1 VTISWI
7 KPESSGSPN
16 LLSSRDALSTGHC
29 DERTAAAITSIL
41 AGPDQGQNDAAG
53 TLEKLQVL
61 LEQIRRTPKGIA
73 RVSRMNAFVRTLG
86 RADNLASFLELMRT
100 SLKSSR
106 LSDHKIAERSR
117 AGLTHCLYG
126 WAGQSHVL
134 YSERNPLPATT
145 LAGNGVENHM
155 GYPVAEWHASI
166 HIWQPNPEAQ
176 AFKSLKRF
184 EPGVLVE
191 PPHSHPFSFVSYVS
205 IGMMRESVY
214 QEASASA
221 PTGSAGRYQ
230 DVYLERVD
238 GVWPPHREYARR
250 RLRTIEDRIDLL
262 QGQSY
267 FMSPDMIHDVEVDR
281 ATSADQPA
289 ITFFLCSETTR
300 VPNSYMVPSMAEFH
314 RGHPDLTRQGKPL
327 DLEAWDAKLDA
338 TARYLRGET
347 DYLRLGEIV
356 KCDSSYAFMNQ

>member
-1 VTISWI
+1 MTISWI
-7 KPESSGSPN
+7 NPESSSSPN
-16 LLSSRDALSTGHC
+16 LLSSRDALSAGHC
-29 DERTAAAITSIL
+29 DKHTAEAITSIL
-41 AGPDQGQNDAAG
+41 AEPEQGQSDAAG
-53 TLEKLQVL
+53 TLEKLQLL
-61 LEQIRRTPKGIA
+61 LEQIRHTPKGIT

-86 RADNLASFLELMRT
+86 RADNLALFLELMRT
-100 SLKSSR
+100 SLKSAQ

-134 YSERNPLPATT
+134 YSERNPLPSTT
-145 LAGNGVENHM
+145 LAGSGVEDHM

-176 AFKSLKRF
+176 AFESLKRS

-205 IGMMRESVY
+205 IGAMRESVY
-214 QEASASA
+214 QETSAPA
-221 PTGSAGRYQ
+221 PTGSADRYQ
-230 DVYLERVD
+230 DVDLERVD

-250 RLRTIEDRIDLL
+250 RLRTIEDRVDLA

-281 ATSADQPA
+281 ATSADRPA
-289 ITFFLCSETTR
+289 ITFFLCAETTQ

-314 RGHPDLTRQGKPL
+314 RDNPDLTRQGKPL

-356 KCDSSYAFMNQ
+356 KCGSSYAFMNK

>member
-1 VTISWI
+1 VTIEWI
-7 KPESSGSPN
+7 DSENSNSSN
-16 LLSSRDALSTGHC
+16 LLSSRDALSAGHC
-29 DERTAAAITSIL
+29 DEGTATAVAGIL
-41 AGPDQGQNDAAG
+41 AGLEQGRTDAAG
-53 TLEKLQVL
+53 TLEELQVL
-61 LEQIRRTPKGIA
+61 LEQMRHTPKGIA

-86 RADNLASFLELMRT
+86 QADNLAFFLELMRE
-100 SLKSSR
+100 SLKSAR
-106 LSDHKIAERSR
+106 PSDRKIAERSR

-134 YSERNPLPATT
+134 YSERNPLPSTT
-145 LAGNGVENHM
+145 LAGNGVEDHM

-166 HIWQPNPEAQ
+166 HIWQPNPEAH
-176 AFKSLKRF
+176 AFESLKRF

-205 IGMMRESVY
+205 IGAMRESIY
-214 QEASASA
+214 QETSA
-221 PTGSAGRYQ
+221 PAPGGSADRYQ
-230 DVYLERVD
+230 DVDLERVD

-250 RLRTIEDRIDLL
+250 RLRTVEDRVDLV
-262 QGQSY
+262 QGHSY

-281 ATSADQPA
+281 ATSADRPA
-289 ITFFLCSETTR
+289 ITFFLCSETTQ
-300 VPNSYMVPSMAEFH
+300 VPNSYMVPLMAQFH
-314 RGHPDLTRQGKPL
+314 RGHPDLTRQGKAL

-356 KCDSSYAFMNQ
+356 KCGSSYAFMNQ

>member
-1 VTISWI
+1 MTISWI
-7 KPESSGSPN
+7 DPENSGSAN
-16 LLSSRDALSTGHC
+16 LISSRDALSAGHC
-29 DERTAAAITSIL
+29 DESTAAAITGIL
-41 AGPDQGQNDAAG
+41 ARLEQGRTDTAG

-61 LEQIRRTPKGIA
+61 LEQMRHAPKGIA
-73 RVSRMNAFVRTLG
+73 RVSQMNAFVRTLG
-86 RADNLASFLELMRT
+86 RADNLALFLELMRE
-100 SLKSSR
+100 SVKSAR
-106 LSDHKIAERSR
+106 LSDRKIAERSR

-134 YSERNPLPATT
+134 YSERNPLPTA
-145 LAGNGVENHM
+145 AHADNGVEDHM
-155 GYPVAEWHASI
+155 GYPAAEWHASI

-205 IGMMRESVY
+205 IGAMRESVY
-214 QEASASA
+214 QETSAQA
-221 PTGSAGRYQ
+221 PAGSADRYQ
-230 DVYLERVD
+230 DVDLERVD
-238 GVWPPHREYARR
+238 GVWPPHREYVRR
-250 RLRTIEDRIDLL
+250 GLRTIEDRVDLV

-267 FMSPDMIHDVEVDR
+267 FMFPDMIHDVEVDR
-281 ATSADQPA
+281 ATSADRPA

-300 VPNSYMVPSMAEFH
+300 IPNSYMVPSMAEFH
-314 RGHPDLTRQGKPL
+314 RDNPDLTRQGKPL
-327 DLEAWDAKLDA
+327 DPEAWDAKLDA

>member
-1 VTISWI
+1 VTIEWI
-7 KPESSGSPN
+7 ESENSGSSN
-16 LLSSRDALSTGHC
+16 LLSSRDALSAGHC
-29 DERTAAAITSIL
+29 DEGTAAAITGIL
-41 AGPDQGQNDAAG
+41 AGLEQGRTDAAG
-53 TLEKLQVL
+53 TLGKLQVL
-61 LEQIRRTPKGIA
+61 LEQIRHTPKGIA
-73 RVSRMNAFVRTLG
+73 RVSRMNAFARTLG
-86 RADNLASFLELMRT
+86 RAENLALFLELMR
-100 SLKSSR
+100 KSVKSAR
-106 LSDHKIAERSR
+106 PSDRKIAERSR

-134 YSERNPLPATT
+134 YSERNPLPCTT
-145 LAGNGVENHM
+145 LAGNGVEDHM

-176 AFKSLKRF
+176 AFESLKRS

-205 IGMMRESVY
+205 IGAMRESVY
-214 QEASASA
+214 QETSAPA
-221 PTGSAGRYQ
+221 PTGSADRYQ
-230 DVYLERVD
+230 DVDLERVD

-250 RLRTIEDRIDLL
+250 RLRTIEDRVDLA

-281 ATSADQPA
+281 ATSADRPA
-289 ITFFLCSETTR
+289 ITFFLCAETTQ

-314 RGHPDLTRQGKPL
+314 RDNPDLTRQGKPL

-356 KCDSSYAFMNQ
+356 KCGSSYAFMNQ

>member
-1 VTISWI
+1 V
-7 KPESSGSPN
+7 
-16 LLSSRDALSTGHC
+16 
-29 DERTAAAITSIL
+29 AITSIL
-41 AGPDQGQNDAAG
+41 AEPEQGQSDAAG
-53 TLEKLQVL
+53 TLEQLQML
-61 LEQIRRTPKGIA
+61 LEQIRHAPKGIA
-73 RVSRMNAFVRTLG
+73 RVSQMNAFVRTLG
-86 RADNLASFLELMRT
+86 RADNLALFLELMR
-100 SLKSSR
+100 KSAKSAR
-106 LSDHKIAERSR
+106 PSGRKIAERSR
-117 AGLTHCLYG
+117 GGLTHCLYG

-134 YSERNPLPATT
+134 YSERNPLSSTAR
-145 LAGNGVENHM
+145 AGNGVEEHM

-205 IGMMRESVY
+205 IGAMRESVY
-214 QEASASA
+214 QETSA
-221 PTGSAGRYQ
+221 PMPAESADRYQ
-230 DVYLERVD
+230 DVDLERVD
-238 GVWPPHREYARR
+238 GVWPPHQEYVRS
-250 RLRTIEDRIDLL
+250 RLRTIEDRVDLV

-281 ATSADQPA
+281 AASADRPT

-314 RGHPDLTRQGKPL
+314 RGNPDLTRQGKPL
-327 DLEAWDAKLDA
+327 DVEAWDAKLDA
-338 TARYLRGET
+338 TARYLRG
-347 DYLRLGEIV
+347 DSDNLRLGELV

>member
-1 VTISWI
+1 
-7 KPESSGSPN
+7 
-16 LLSSRDALSTGHC
+16 
-29 DERTAAAITSIL
+29 
-41 AGPDQGQNDAAG
+41 
-53 TLEKLQVL
+53 
-61 LEQIRRTPKGIA
+61 
-73 RVSRMNAFVRTLG
+73 
-86 RADNLASFLELMRT
+86 
-100 SLKSSR
+100 
-106 LSDHKIAERSR
+106 
-117 AGLTHCLYG
+117 
-126 WAGQSHVL
+126 
-134 YSERNPLPATT
+134 
-145 LAGNGVENHM
+145 M

-205 IGMMRESVY
+205 IGAMRESIY
-214 QEASASA
+214 RETSA
-221 PTGSAGRYQ
+221 PAPAGSADRYQ
-230 DVYLERVD
+230 DVDLERVD
-238 GVWPPHREYARR
+238 GVWPPHREYVRR
-250 RLRTIEDRIDLL
+250 RLRTIEDRVDLV

-281 ATSADQPA
+281 ATSADRPA
-289 ITFFLCSETTR
+289 ITFFLCSETTQ

>member
-7 KPESSGSPN
+7 KPESSGSSN

-29 DERTAAAITSIL
+29 DERTAAAITNIL
-41 AGPDQGQNDAAG
+41 AGPKQGQNDAAG

-61 LEQIRRTPKGIA
+61 LEQIRHTPKGIA

-86 RADNLASFLELMRT
+86 RADNLANFLELMRT

-145 LAGNGVENHM
+145 LAGNGVEDHM
-155 GYPVAEWHASI
+155 GYPVAEWRASI

-205 IGMMRESVY
+205 IGVMRESVY
-214 QEASASA
+214 KEASASA
-221 PTGSAGRYQ
+221 PAGSAGRYEELAHAVRSAAGSSAPIRFI
-230 DVYLERVD
+230 DRPEDDPIVRRPSITLADHLLGWKAETALND
-238 GVWPPHREYARR
+238 GLR
-250 RLRTIEDRIDLL
+250 RTIAWFR
-262 QGQSY
+262 
-267 FMSPDMIHDVEVDR
+267 
-281 ATSADQPA
+281 DQ
-289 ITFFLCSETTR
+289 L
-300 VPNSYMVPSMAEFH
+300 
-314 RGHPDLTRQGKPL
+314 
-327 DLEAWDAKLDA
+327 
-338 TARYLRGET
+338 TARE
-347 DYLRLGEIV
+347 
-356 KCDSSYAFMNQ
+356 